1 MKAMIIKVN
10 KIAVSLDK
18 VTVDVP
24 YTVICTYYF
33 WKGRLKVF
41 LNELCVFESDFY
53 DGEGSARMVCESLF
67 RTLGLDNEGIIEKL
81 EHLTIDGVYVDKV
94 ERVRG
99 GGSLSLTGRIAEYLG
114 LGSDSKIITN
124 SWDLGHKIQ
133 LVLGDILKSDKSDH
147 SRQYQEVKTTMFS
160 LMSQWKD
167 DKDGLIF

>member
-1 MKAMIIKVN
+1 MRACTMIVTNAAHVLKDPAGSAKDFVKLNNKDQLLMGKDYPLKNDGEQYYFELRSIFFEKLSQKMKAMIIKVN

-81 EHLTIDGVYVDKV
+81 EHLTIDGVYVYV
-94 ERVRG
+94 YVYMYIYICICISG
-99 GGSLSLTGRIAEYLG
+99 TC
-114 LGSDSKIITN
+114 
-124 SWDLGHKIQ
+124 
-133 LVLGDILKSDKSDH
+133 
-147 SRQYQEVKTTMFS
+147 
-160 LMSQWKD
+160 
-167 DKDGLIF
+167 